1 MAKNIKVLSE
11 VTGSVWKLLKQPGD
25 AIASGDEIMLIE
37 SMKMEIPV
45 VADED
50 GTLAELLVAEGDPI
64 QEGQAVATI
73 SAG

>member
-1 MAKNIKVLSE
+1 MASIKVRSE

-25 AIASGDEIMLIE
+25 PIASGDEIMLIE

-50 GTLAELLVAEGDPI
+50 GTLGEVLVAEGDPI
-64 QEGQAVATI
+64 QEGQVVATI
-73 SAG
+73 AAG

>member
-1 MAKNIKVLSE
+1 MASIKVRAE

-50 GTLAELLVAEGDPI
+50 GTLSELLVAEGDPI
-64 QEGQAVATI
+64 QEGQVVATI
-73 SAG
+73 SA

>member
-50 GTLAELLVAEGDPI
+50 GTLAELLVAVGDPI

>member
-25 AIASGDEIMLIE
+25 MIVSGDEIMLIE

-50 GTLAELLVAEGDPI
+50 GTLAELLVSEGDPI
-64 QEGQAVATI
+64 QEGQTVATI
-73 SAG
+73 SVG

>member
-1 MAKNIKVLSE
+1 MAKSIKVLSE

-73 SAG
+73 SAS